1 MAFTLTIG
9 GTDFSSY
16 VAANDGFQWE
26 RNDVDT
32 PNSGRDL
39 SGKMRRR
46 IVARKDKIQVTCR
59 NLTPTELSTLISKLS
74 NTELSVTYTVPG
86 STSTRSGTFY
96 NSQKKA
102 GIIMDLGGGIMLY
115 SGVQFNLIEV

>member
-1 MAFTLTIG
+1 MAFTLQIG

-16 VAANDGFQWE
+16 PAADGFQWE
-26 RNDVDT
+26 RNDVDA

-39 SGKMRRR
+39 SGKMRRK

-59 NLTPTELSTLISKLS
+59 DLKPAELTTLINALS
-74 NTELSVTYTVPG
+74 STNVSVTYTVPG
-86 STSTRSGTFY
+86 TSSTRTATFY

-102 GIIMDLGGGIMLY
+102 GIVMDLGTIMLY
-115 SGVQFNLIEV
+115 SGVQFDLVEV

>member
-9 GTDFSSY
+9 GTDFSDY
-16 VAANDGFQWE
+16 VAADGFQWE
-26 RNDVDT
+26 RNDVDA

-39 SGKMRRR
+39 AGKMRRK

-59 NLTPTELSTLISKLS
+59 NLTPAELTTLLNKLTS
-74 NTELSVTYTVPG
+74 SQVSVSYTVPG
-86 STSTRSGTFY
+86 SNSTRTATFY

-102 GIIMDLGGGIMLY
+102 GIVMDIGGGIMLY
-115 SGVQFNLIEV
+115 SGVQFDLVEV